1 MSHCDD
7 RVTDAAADESP
18 EHKRPRDEELD
29 LYGVTHPGKVR
40 ETNQDHFLVCTVHP
54 QVVVHK
60 TSLPRVEELPLRG
73 SRLATIL
80 VVADGVGGGEFG
92 SEAAQLATE
101 SLTRYV
107 SCTLRSYH
115 AAGKAS
121 DKELLDSLRTAIGE
135 AHEAV
140 LADAASRD
148 PPSRMAS
155 TLTVGLV
162 IWPWVYVVQ
171 VGDSRGYY
179 WDGTRLQRLTR
190 DQTIA
195 QDLVDKGVL
204 PAERIDLSPYRNVL
218 ASAIGGGEA
227 TPEVTST
234 RMRRSGTLLFCTDG
248 LTKHVTDEEI
258 GERMA
263 RMTGSKQLSHELLD
277 LALERGGSDNITI
290 VVGRAPV
297 EKTPPAAR
305 PAFTG

>member
-7 RVTDAAADESP
+7 RVTSPPADESP
-18 EHKRPRDEELD
+18 EQKRPRDEELD
-29 LYGVTHPGKVR
+29 LYGVTHQGKVR

-60 TSLPRVEELPLRG
+60 TSLPHVEELPLRG

-101 SLTRYV
+101 SLTKYV

-121 DKELLDSLRTAIGE
+121 DEELLDSLRTAIGE
-135 AHEAV
+135 AHDAV
-140 LADAASRD
+140 LADAATRE
-148 PPSRMAS
+148 PPNRMAS

-179 WDGTRLQRLTR
+179 WDGKELHRMTR

-204 PAERIDLSPYRNVL
+204 PAERMDLSPYRNVL

-227 TPEVTST
+227 TPEVTSM
-234 RMRRSGTLLFCTDG
+234 RMRRSGTLLFCSDG

-258 GERMA
+258 AERMA
-263 RMTGSKQLSHELLD
+263 RMTGSEQLSHELLD
-277 LALERGGSDNITI
+277 LAMERGGTDNITI
-290 VVGRAPV
+290 VVGRAPP
-297 EKTPPAAR
+297 EK
-305 PAFTG
+305 

>member
-1 MSHCDD
+1 MSDCDD
-7 RVTDAAADESP
+7 RPPEPESP
-18 EHKRPRDEELD
+18 ELKRPRDEELD
-29 LYGVTHPGKVR
+29 LFGLTHKGTVR

-54 QVVVHK
+54 QVVVHT
-60 TSLPRVEELPLRG
+60 TSLPQVEELPLRG
-73 SRLATIL
+73 SRLATIV
-80 VVADGVGGGEFG
+80 VVADGVGGGDFG

-101 SLTRYV
+101 SLTKYV

-115 AAGKAS
+115 AAGKSS
-121 DKELLDSLRTAIGE
+121 DDELLDSLRTAIGE
-135 AHEAV
+135 AHDTV
-140 LADAASRD
+140 LADAAGRV

-179 WDGTRLQRLTR
+179 WDGTALKRLTR

-204 PAERIDLSPYRNVL
+204 PAERMDISPYRNVL

-227 TPEVTST
+227 TPEVTSIE
-234 RMRRSGTLLFCTDG
+234 MRRSGTLLFCSDG

-258 GERMA
+258 AERMS
-263 RMTGSKQLSHELLD
+263 RMTGSEQLARELLD
-277 LALERGGSDNITI
+277 LALERGGTDNVTI
-290 VVGRAPV
+290 VVGRAPP
-297 EKTPPAAR
+297 ETAA
-305 PAFTG
+305 G

>member
-1 MSHCDD
+1 MAHCDD
-7 RVTDAAADESP
+7 RPPPAEPVPP
-18 EHKRPRDEELD
+18 ELTRPRDDELD
-29 LYGVTHPGKVR
+29 LFGLTHQGKQR
-40 ETNQDHFLVCTVHP
+40 QNNQDHFLICTVHP
-54 QVVVHK
+54 QVVVHQ
-60 TSLPRVEELPLRG
+60 TSLPHVDELPLRG

-101 SLTRYV
+101 TLTRYV

-115 AAGKAS
+115 AAGKAT
-121 DKELLDSLRTAIGE
+121 DDELADSLRTAIGE
-135 AHEAV
+135 AHDAV
-140 LADAASRD
+140 LADGAART

-179 WDGTRLQRLTR
+179 WDGKELKRLTR

-204 PAERIDLSPYRNVL
+204 PAERMDISPYRNVL

-227 TPEVTST
+227 TPEVTCIE
-234 RMRRSGTLLFCTDG
+234 MRRSGTLLFCSDG
-248 LTKHVTDEEI
+248 LTKHVTDDEI
-258 GERMA
+258 GERMS
-263 RMTGSKQLSHELLD
+263 RMTGSEQLACELLD
-277 LALERGGSDNITI
+277 LALERGGTDNVTI
-290 VVGRAPV
+290 VVGRAPTQ
-297 EKTPPAAR
+297 KTPPASR
-305 PAFTG
+305 PALD

>member
-7 RVTDAAADESP
+7 RVTSPPADESP
-18 EHKRPRDEELD
+18 EQKRPRDEELD
-29 LYGVTHPGKVR
+29 LYGVTHQGKVR

-60 TSLPRVEELPLRG
+60 TSLPHVEELPLRG

-101 SLTRYV
+101 SLTKYV

-121 DKELLDSLRTAIGE
+121 DEELLDSLRTAIGE
-135 AHEAV
+135 AHDAV
-140 LADAASRD
+140 LADAATRE
-148 PPSRMAS
+148 PPNRMAS

-179 WDGTRLQRLTR
+179 WDGKELHRMTR

-204 PAERIDLSPYRNVL
+204 PAERMDLSPYRNVL

-227 TPEVTST
+227 TPEVTSM
-234 RMRRSGTLLFCTDG
+234 RMRRSGTLLFCSDG
-248 LTKHVTDEEI
+248 LTKHVTDDEI
-258 GERMA
+258 AERMA
-263 RMTGSKQLSHELLD
+263 RMTGSEQLSHELLD
-277 LALERGGSDNITI
+277 LAMERGGTDNITI
-290 VVGRAPV
+290 VVGRAPP
-297 EKTPPAAR
+297 EK
-305 PAFTG
+305 

>member
-1 MSHCDD
+1 MSYCDE
-7 RVTDAAADESP
+7 RPPPADPVSP
-18 EHKRPRDEELD
+18 ELKRPRDDELD
-29 LYGVTHPGKVR
+29 LFGLTHQGKVR
-40 ETNQDHFLVCTVHP
+40 ESNQDHFMVCTVHP

-60 TSLPRVEELPLRG
+60 TSLPHVEDLPLRG

-80 VVADGVGGGEFG
+80 VVADGVGGGDFG

-101 SLTRYV
+101 SLTKYV

-121 DKELLDSLRTAIGE
+121 DQELLDSLRTAIGE

-140 LADAASRD
+140 LADGAGRT
-148 PPSRMAS
+148 PPTRMAS

-179 WDGTRLQRLTR
+179 WDGKELKRLTR

-204 PAERIDLSPYRNVL
+204 PPERMEISPYRNVL

-227 TPEVTST
+227 TPEVTCME
-234 RMRRSGTLLFCTDG
+234 MRRSGTLLFCSDG

-258 GERMA
+258 GQRMS
-263 RMTGSKQLSHELLD
+263 RMTGSEQLTRELLD
-277 LALERGGSDNITI
+277 LAMERGGTDNITI
-290 VVGRAPV
+290 VVGRAPP
-297 EKTPPAAR
+297 EKTPPASR
-305 PAFTG
+305 PAFPG

>member
-7 RVTDAAADESP
+7 RVTNAADSVSP
-18 EHKRPRDEELD
+18 EQKRPRDEELD
-29 LYGVTHPGKVR
+29 LYGITHQGKVR

-73 SRLATIL
+73 SRLATIV

-121 DKELLDSLRTAIGE
+121 DQELLDSLRSAIGE

-140 LADAASRD
+140 LADAASRE
-148 PPSRMAS
+148 PPNRMAS

-179 WDGTRLQRLTR
+179 WDGNELHRLTR

-204 PAERIDLSPYRNVL
+204 PAERMDLSPYRNVL

-227 TPEVTST
+227 TPEVTSI
-234 RMRRSGTLLFCTDG
+234 RMRRSGTLLFCSDG

-258 GERMA
+258 AERMG
-263 RMTGSKQLSHELLD
+263 RMTGSEQLSHELLD
-277 LALERGGSDNITI
+277 LAMERGGTDNITI
-290 VVGRAPV
+290 VVGRAPP

-305 PAFTG
+305 PALTG

>member
-1 MSHCDD
+1 MPHCDD
-7 RVTDAAADESP
+7 RPPPAEPVSP
-18 EHKRPRDEELD
+18 ELKRPRDDELD
-29 LYGVTHPGKVR
+29 LFGLTHQGKQR
-40 ETNQDHFLVCTVHP
+40 QDNQDHFLVCTVHP

-60 TSLPRVEELPLRG
+60 TSLPHVDLLPLRG
-73 SRLATIL
+73 SRLATII
-80 VVADGVGGGEFG
+80 VVADGVGGGDFG

-115 AAGKAS
+115 AAGKVS
-121 DKELLDSLRTAIGE
+121 DQELLDSLRTAIGE
-135 AHEAV
+135 AHDAV
-140 LADAASRD
+140 LADAATRE

-179 WDGTRLQRLTR
+179 WDGKELKRLTR

-204 PAERIDLSPYRNVL
+204 PAERMEISPYRNVL

-227 TPEVTST
+227 TPEVTSIE
-234 RMRRSGTLLFCTDG
+234 MRRSGTLLFCSDG
-248 LTKHVTDEEI
+248 LTKHVTDDELA
-258 GERMA
+258 ERMS
-263 RMTGSKQLSHELLD
+263 RMTGSEQLARELLD
-277 LALERGGSDNITI
+277 LALERGGTDNVTI
-290 VVGRAPV
+290 VVGRAPT
-297 EKTPPAAR
+297 EKTPPASR
-305 PAFTG
+305 PAFEQ

>member
-1 MSHCDD
+1 MPHCDD
-7 RVTDAAADESP
+7 RPPPAEPVSP
-18 EHKRPRDEELD
+18 ELKRPRDDELD
-29 LYGVTHPGKVR
+29 LFGITHQGNVR
-40 ETNQDHFLVCTVHP
+40 EANQDHFMVGTVHP
-54 QVVVHK
+54 QVVVHS
-60 TSLPRVEELPLRG
+60 TSLPHVEELPLRG
-73 SRLATIL
+73 TRLATII

-115 AAGKAS
+115 AAGKES
-121 DKELLDSLRTAIGE
+121 DQELLDSLRTAIVE
-135 AHEAV
+135 AHDAV
-140 LADAASRD
+140 LADAATRE

-179 WDGTRLQRLTR
+179 WDGKALKRLTR

-204 PAERIDLSPYRNVL
+204 PADRMDISPYRNVL

-227 TPEVTST
+227 TPEVTCIE
-234 RMRRSGTLLFCTDG
+234 MRRSGTLLFCTDG
-248 LTKHVTDEEI
+248 LTKHVTDAEI

-263 RMTGSKQLSHELLD
+263 RMTGSKQLADELLE
-277 LALERGGSDNITI
+277 LALERGGSDNVTI
-290 VVGRAPV
+290 VVGRAPT

-305 PAFTG
+305 PAFSG